1 MTNKDQEPTKP
12 DRANVPPQPNEPRE
26 KEWAQ
31 NEESKA
37 KEQQRKMQDQGRDN
51 PNPSHP
57 YEHGGARVPDKGSHR

>member
-1 MTNKDQEPTKP
+1 MTTKDQEPTKP

-31 NEESKA
+31 NQESKA
-37 KEQQRKMQDQGRDN
+37 KEQERKMQDQGREN
-51 PNPSHP
+51 PNPGHN